1 MGRNAIEKRKEHPLP
16 PSPPVPFYRLG
27 RSTWPCTRRSHMSF
41 LLSFVRTLP
50 FPYYLSVPS
59 PPPPVLAR
67 LPREGREGGSR
78 PRTMNYPELPKIGA
92 NFRQPATIRLETRR
106 PPSMRCSFRTTKRR
120 NTRCPRELSPPSGTW
135 RARLTG

>member
-41 LLSFVRTLP
+41 LLCFVRTLP

-59 PPPPVLAR
+59 PSPCSCSSST
-67 LPREGREGGSR
+67 GREGGR
-78 PRTMNYPELPKIGA
+78 I
-92 NFRQPATIRLETRR
+92 PATDHELSGIAENWGQFSSAGHDPTRKVKLGA
-106 PPSMRCSFRTTKRR
+106 PPLCVARSVPRR
-120 NTRCPRELSPPSGTW
+120 GGTRVVPASCPRRQEHGAPG
-135 RARLTG
+135 